1 MSEKQGPGRI
11 FVLSACLICISLLA
25 FLAKLAYIESL
36 TGDPE
41 TGRLY
46 FTDLVYEDDDGNV
59 TSLLG
64 VITTFSYT
72 FLLLSSFCS
81 GALAYIQHGRKR
93 GRDPAAFWG
102 VCSAILFLAGL
113 DERFLWHETTGR
125 RLRIEDASIVMLYPL
140 LLLMAAWLGR
150 REVFRFRR
158 NAWLAVPIV
167 LGAIVS
173 LYTDVFRPG
182 PRPFRLLVEDGSK
195 IIATSSVFLL
205 CFMCFLDELD
215 QLSRRSHSSDSAVK

>member
-1 MSEKQGPGRI
+1 MSEKRGPGRI
-11 FVLSACLICISLLA
+11 FVLSVCLIWIPLLA

-46 FTDLVYEDDDGNV
+46 FTDIVYEDDDGNV

-81 GALAYIQHGRKR
+81 GALAYIQGGCKR
-93 GRDPAAFWG
+93 GRDAVAFWG
-102 VCSAILFLAGL
+102 VCSVLLFLAGL
-113 DERFLWHETTGR
+113 DERFLWHETIGF
-125 RLRIEDASIVMLYPL
+125 RLQIEDVWIVSVYPL
-140 LLLMAAWLGR
+140 LLLLAAWWGR
-150 REVFRFRR
+150 QEAFRFRR

-167 LGAIVS
+167 LGAVAS
-173 LYTDVFRPG
+173 LYIDVFRPG
-182 PRPFRLLVEDGSK
+182 PRPYRLLAEDGSK
-195 IIATSSVFLL
+195 IIATSCVFLL
-205 CFMCFLDELD
+205 CFKCFLDELD
-215 QLSRRSHSSDSAVK
+215 QLSSRSGSSDSAVN